1 MLEMLTSMEIPA
13 GVSWRDALDI
23 TILTI
28 LGYKALLMIKG
39 TRALATLLGLGIL
52 LFLYF
57 ISIQL
62 ELYTLRWLLEHI
74 VGSLFL
80 VIVILFQKDIRHGLG
95 ELGARYFWKRTTL
108 NQTEVEEIVSACTEM
123 ARLRIGALIII
134 QRSLPLEDMIRQEG
148 TALDA
153 TISSKLLLSI
163 FLHPSPLHDG
173 AVIIRKGR
181 LAAAS
186 CILPLAVAK
195 GKNFG
200 TRHRAALGITEETDA
215 LAIVISEE
223 RGEISVVMKGEMTSR
238 VQAVKLKEVIA
249 HAL

>member
-1 MLEMLTSMEIPA
+1 MLEMFSSMEIPT
-13 GVSWRDALDI
+13 GLSWRDALDVTII
-23 TILTI
+23 TILS
-28 LGYKALLMIKG
+28 YKAILMIKG
-39 TRALATLLGLGIL
+39 TRALAALLGLGIL

-57 ISIQL
+57 ISIRL
-62 ELYTLRWLLEHI
+62 ELYALRWLLEHI

-95 ELGARYFWKRTTL
+95 ELGARYFWKRTSL
-108 NQTEVEEIVSACTEM
+108 NKSAVEEIVQACAEM

-134 QRSLPLEDMIRQEG
+134 QRSVPLEDMVRQEG

-153 TISSKLLLSI
+153 AISKKLLLSI

-173 AVIIRKGR
+173 AVIISKGR
-181 LAAAS
+181 IAAAS

-195 GKNFG
+195 GRNFG

-215 LAIVISEE
+215 LAIVVSEE
-223 RGEISVVMKGEMTSR
+223 RGEISVVMQGKMTSH
-238 VQAVKLKEVIA
+238 VHNTKLKEVITN
-249 HAL
+249 AL